1 MKKIYII
8 FPFILWVEISL
19 AALGITPDSI
29 VVIGDSFSDTGNQ
42 FEFFS
47 QPGNT
52 PAGFPYSPPYFDG
65 RLSNGPV
72 WIERVAS
79 SYGLTVDAA
88 TPFGPAIDGETN
100 FAWSGAPT
108 DDLSNP
114 LFPPGMLQQTSYF
127 ISNLSTYSSVNPST
141 TLFTVFGG
149 GNDSFLLTSGSQ
161 MEIEAVAGTAASNI
175 RTIIESLYAVG
186 GREFLVPNQP
196 GASLAELYA
205 FDITPNPSIGL
216 DYAQAFNEALTMELD
231 AARSNLTDL
240 NIIELDIF
248 SLTQSILADPNSFG
262 INDVSSPCATFGANS
277 MLLGLCSN
285 PEDFYFFDSL
295 HPSSTGH
302 ELWAQ
307 AALSALVP
315 IPPAVWLFGSTI
327 IALVSFSKRRVKS
340 LD

>member
-1 MKKIYII
+1 MKKILILL
-8 FPFILWVEISL
+8 PFLFWVEISL
-19 AALGITPDSI
+19 AGLGITPDSF

-114 LFPPGMLQQTSYF
+114 LFPPGMLQQTDYF
-127 ISNLSTYSSVNPST
+127 ITNLATYASVNPST

-161 MEIEAVAGTAASNI
+161 MEIEAVAGTAAANI
-175 RTIIESLYAVG
+175 RTIIENLYAIG
-186 GREFLVPNQP
+186 GREFLIPNQP

-205 FDITPNPSIGL
+205 FDIIPNPSIGL
-216 DYAQAFNEALTMELD
+216 DYAQAFNQALSIELD
-231 AARSNLTDL
+231 TARMNLADI

-248 SLTQSILADPNSFG
+248 SLTQSILVAPNLFG
-262 INDVSSPCATFGANS
+262 ITDVTNPCVTFGANS
-277 MLLGLCSN
+277 TLLGSCSN

-307 AALSALVP
+307 AALGALVP
-315 IPPAVWLFGSTI
+315 IPPAVLLFGSSLF
-327 IALVSFSKRRVKS
+327 ALVSFARRQKK
-340 LD
+340 